1 MPLIVRDHT
10 WTQNQNTVYISVPL
24 KGVKTANVHV
34 ICTDEYLKV
43 SFPPFL
49 FEVFLFGP
57 INEEKSEAKIGN
69 GVAVFTLQKRR
80 DELWEQLF
88 TNIDKDKQKQIR
100 EQAILKVQ
108 EKEAEKS
115 KAKAARIQQEKKYAL
130 ETMMKLE
137 NEERDRIQKMKNEEC
152 ARATAEMDFWRETQR
167 KTAEENENQ
176 QKLRGT
182 GILDNQPVCQKTE
195 CANATPAVTVL
206 HNTGN
211 TTSGQISKKQ
221 KPKDLPAPRSAGC
234 IKINFTPRVFPTALR
249 ESRVPEEEEW
259 LKKQA
264 EARRAVDTDLA
275 ELDDLKEEERN
286 PDWLKEKGDKLFMAG
301 NYQAAVNAY
310 NLAIKLN
317 RKIPALF
324 SNRAACHLKLR
335 NLHKAIEDSSQALEL
350 LTPAVAAN
358 APGRL
363 KAHVR
368 RGTAFCELEL
378 YVEGLTDYQ
387 AALRID
393 PHNEALRA
401 DTDKIREIIQG
412 TT

>member
-1 MPLIVRDHT
+1 MPLIVKDHT
-10 WTQNQNTVYISVPL
+10 WTQNHNTVYICVPL

-49 FEVFLFGP
+49 FEVFLFGT
-57 INEEKSEAKIGN
+57 INEEKSEARIGN

-88 TNIDKDKQKQIR
+88 TNIDKEKQKQVR
-100 EQAILKVQ
+100 EQAIVKVQ

-115 KAKAARIQQEKKYAL
+115 KAKTTRIQQEKKYAL

-152 ARATAEMDFWRETQR
+152 ARATVELDFWREKQR
-167 KTAEENENQ
+167 KIAEDNENL
-176 QKLRGT
+176 QKLQGA
-182 GILDNQPVCQKTE
+182 GNKPVYQKTE
-195 CANATPAVTVL
+195 RANVTPAI
-206 HNTGN
+206 NTAN
-211 TTSGQISKKQ
+211 TTSGQRSIKQ

-234 IKINFTPRVFPTALR
+234 IKISFTPRVFPTALR

-275 ELDDLKEEERN
+275 ELDDLREEERN

-301 NYQAAVNAY
+301 NFQAAVNAY
-310 NLAIKLN
+310 NLGIKLN

-358 APGRL
+358 AAARL

-368 RGTAFCELEL
+368 RGTAFCELQL
-378 YVEGLTDYQ
+378 YVEGLLDYQ
-387 AALRID
+387 AALQID
-393 PHNEALRA
+393 PQNEALRT

-412 TT
+412 TTTPSSS